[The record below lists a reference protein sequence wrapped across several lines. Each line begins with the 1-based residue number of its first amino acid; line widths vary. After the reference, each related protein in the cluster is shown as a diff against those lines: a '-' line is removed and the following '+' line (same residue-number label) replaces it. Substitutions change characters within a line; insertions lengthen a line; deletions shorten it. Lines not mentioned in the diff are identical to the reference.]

1 MKNTSSNS
9 SKKDKNICIDCNT
22 RLGSLI
28 ESMSFADSELEL
40 LRRPRRVFTFTIPV
54 IMDSGKVKIFNGY
67 RVQYNDALGPTKGG
81 LRFHP
86 EVNLEEVKTL
96 AFLMALKSALVGIPF
111 GGAKGGI
118 EVDVRELSGK
128 ELERLSRGFIREAHP
143 FIGERVD
150 IPAPDVNTDEKI
162 MGYMV
167 DEYSKIKGE
176 FVPGVV
182 TGKPIL
188 LGGSLGRTE
197 ATALGGSYVLNK
209 YLETIKKEPKDTSVV
224 IQGFGNVGSN
234 IARILHDDGFK
245 ILAISDVNG
254 AIYKKGGLD
263 IKEIFSMQTE
273 NGVIPNVKKVDKL
286 TNKEMLELDCDVLIP
301 AALSHQITAD
311 NAGNIKAKIILEMAN
326 EPVAPNADTI
336 LHKKDILVIPDIL
349 ANAGGVIVSYFEW
362 VQNTSNDYWSKEKV
376 YKELESRIIEVLSL
390 LLEKYNKMDKEQDM
404 RSMAYSMAL
413 ERILML
419 GKSKKDMSKKMRM

>member
-1 MKNTSSNS
+1 MKT
-9 SKKDKNICIDCNT
+9 DKNICIDCNT
-22 RLGSLI
+22 RLNALLSG
-28 ESMSFADSELEL
+28 MNFAESELEIL
-40 LRRPRRVFTFTIPV
+40 QRPKRVFTFTVPLV
-54 IMDSGKVKIFNGY
+54 CDSGEIKLFNGY

-86 EVNLEEVKTL
+86 EVNLEEVKNL

-118 EVDVRELSGK
+118 EVDVRELSGG
-128 ELERLSRGFIREAHP
+128 ELERLSRSFIRETHA

-150 IPAPDVNTDEKI
+150 IPAPDVNTDERI

-176 FVPGVV
+176 FIPGVV
-182 TGKPIL
+182 TGKPIV

-234 IARILHDDGFK
+234 MARILHDNGFK
-245 ILAISDVNG
+245 ILAVSDVNG
-254 AIYKKGGLD
+254 AIYNKKGLD

-286 TNKEMLELDCDVLIP
+286 TNEEMLELDCDVLIP
-301 AALSHQITAD
+301 AALSHQITAE
-311 NAGNIKAKIILEMAN
+311 NAGNIKAEIILEMAN
-326 EPVAPNADTI
+326 EPISTNADPI
-336 LHKKDILVIPDIL
+336 LHEKDILVIPDIL

-376 YKELESRIIEVLSL
+376 YEELESRIIEALSL
-390 LLEKYNKMDKEQDM
+390 LLEKYNKMDKEEDL
-404 RSMAYSMAL
+404 RSVAYSIAL
-413 ERILML
+413 EKILKAEKFRGRL
-419 GKSKKDMSKKMRM
+419 K

>member
-254 AIYKKGGLD
+254 AIYKKEGLD

-273 NGVIPNVKKVDKL
+273 NGVIPNVKKVNKL

-301 AALSHQITAD
+301 AALSHQIMAD

-336 LHKKDILVIPDIL
+336 LRKKGITVIPDVL

-362 VQNTSNDYWSKEKV
+362 VQNTSNNYWSKEKV
-376 YKELESRIIEVLSL
+376 YKELESRIIEALSL
-390 LLEKYNKMDKEQDM
+390 LLEKYNKLDKEEDM
-404 RSMAYSMAL
+404 RSVAYSIAL
-413 ERILML
+413 EKILKAEKFRGRL
-419 GKSKKDMSKKMRM
+419 K

>member
-1 MKNTSSNS
+1 
-9 SKKDKNICIDCNT
+9 
-22 RLGSLI
+22 
-28 ESMSFADSELEL
+28 
-40 LRRPRRVFTFTIPV
+40 
-54 IMDSGKVKIFNGY
+54 
-67 RVQYNDALGPTKGG
+67 
-81 LRFHP
+81 
-86 EVNLEEVKTL
+86 
-96 AFLMALKSALVGIPF
+96 
-111 GGAKGGI
+111 
-118 EVDVRELSGK
+118 
-128 ELERLSRGFIREAHP
+128 
-143 FIGERVD
+143 
-150 IPAPDVNTDEKI
+150 

-254 AIYKKGGLD
+254 AIYKKEGLD

-273 NGVIPNVKKVDKL
+273 NGVIPNVKKVNKL

-301 AALSHQITAD
+301 AALSHQIMAD

-336 LHKKDILVIPDIL
+336 LRKKGITVIPDVL

-362 VQNTSNDYWSKEKV
+362 VQNTSNNYWSKEKV
-376 YKELESRIIEVLSL
+376 YKELESRIIEALSL
-390 LLEKYNKMDKEQDM
+390 LLEKYNKLDKEEDM
-404 RSMAYSMAL
+404 RSVAYSIAL
-413 ERILML
+413 EKILKAEKFRGRL
-419 GKSKKDMSKKMRM
+419 K

>member
-1 MKNTSSNS
+1 M
-9 SKKDKNICIDCNT
+9 KKDKNICVDCNT
-22 RLGSLI
+22 RLNALLSG
-28 ESMSFADSELEL
+28 MNFAESELEIL
-40 LRRPRRVFTFTIPV
+40 QRPKRVFTFTVPLV
-54 IMDSGKVKIFNGY
+54 CDSGEIKLFNGY

-86 EVNLEEVKTL
+86 EVNLEEVKNL

-118 EVDVRELSGK
+118 EVDVRELSGG
-128 ELERLSRGFIREAHP
+128 ELERLSRSFIRETHA

-150 IPAPDVNTDEKI
+150 IPAPDVNTDERI

-176 FVPGVV
+176 FIPGVV
-182 TGKPIL
+182 TGKPIV

-234 IARILHDDGFK
+234 MARILHDNGFK
-245 ILAISDVNG
+245 ILAVSDVNG
-254 AIYKKGGLD
+254 AIYNKKGLD

-286 TNKEMLELDCDVLIP
+286 TNEEMLELDCDVLIP
-301 AALSHQITAD
+301 AALSHQITAE
-311 NAGNIKAKIILEMAN
+311 NAGNIKAEIILEMAN
-326 EPVAPNADTI
+326 EPISTNADPI
-336 LHKKDILVIPDIL
+336 LHEKDILVIPDIL

-376 YKELESRIIEVLSL
+376 YEELESRIIEALSL
-390 LLEKYNKMDKEQDM
+390 LLEKYNKMDKEEDL
-404 RSMAYSMAL
+404 RSVAYSIAL
-413 ERILML
+413 EKILKAEKFRGRL
-419 GKSKKDMSKKMRM
+419 K

>member
-1 MKNTSSNS
+1 M
-9 SKKDKNICIDCNT
+9 DKNICVDCNT
-22 RLGSLI
+22 RLNALLGG
-28 ESMSFADSELEL
+28 MNFAESELEIL
-40 LRRPRRVFTFTIPV
+40 QRPKRVFTFTVPLV
-54 IMDSGKVKIFNGY
+54 CDSGEIKILNAY

-118 EVDVRELSGK
+118 EVDVRELSEG
-128 ELERLSRGFIREAHP
+128 EIERLSRGFIREAHP

-182 TGKPIL
+182 TGKPLI

-234 IARILHDDGFK
+234 MARILHNNGFK

-254 AIYKKGGLD
+254 AIYKKEGLD

-273 NGVIPNVKKVDKL
+273 NGIIPNVKKVDKL
-286 TNKEMLELDCDVLIP
+286 TNKEMLELDCDILIP
-301 AALSHQITAD
+301 AALSHQITSE
-311 NAGNIKAKIILEMAN
+311 NAGSIKAKIILEMAN
-326 EPVAPNADTI
+326 EPVAPNADAI
-336 LHKKDILVIPDIL
+336 LHEKDITTIPDVL

-376 YKELESRIIEVLSL
+376 YKELESRIIEALSL
-390 LLEKYNKMDKEQDM
+390 LLEKYNKMDKEEDL
-404 RSMAYSMAL
+404 RCVAYSIAL
-413 ERILML
+413 EKILKAEKFRGRL
-419 GKSKKDMSKKMRM
+419 K

>member
-1 MKNTSSNS
+1 
-9 SKKDKNICIDCNT
+9 
-22 RLGSLI
+22 
-28 ESMSFADSELEL
+28 MSFADSELEL

-254 AIYKKGGLD
+254 AIYKKEGLD

-273 NGVIPNVKKVDKL
+273 NGVIPNVKKVNKL

-301 AALSHQITAD
+301 AALSHQIMAD

-336 LHKKDILVIPDIL
+336 LRKKGITVIPDVL

-362 VQNTSNDYWSKEKV
+362 VQNTSNNYWSKEKV
-376 YKELESRIIEVLSL
+376 YKELESRIIEALSL
-390 LLEKYNKMDKEQDM
+390 LLEKYNKLDKEEDM
-404 RSMAYSMAL
+404 RSVAYSIAL
-413 ERILML
+413 EKILKAEKFRGRL
-419 GKSKKDMSKKMRM
+419 K